1 MQFLGTQILARP
13 SLCRARDGRRKRCD
27 DLSPVCQITIKLNI
41 DDCLHKRE
49 RTNRILEEE
58 RKTSIQSMLSQL
70 AEDVANL
77 LKIPKKRGF
86 FLDITLEQRVVRPRL
101 LAKIITCLKPALEAC
116 NAAMGDLGSVCD
128 GCC

>member
-1 MQFLGTQILARP
+1 VQF
-13 SLCRARDGRRKRCD
+13 
-27 DLSPVCQITIKLNI
+27 LSPVCHITIKINI

-49 RTNRILEEE
+49 RTNRILEEG
-58 RKTSIQSMLSQL
+58 KTAMQSMLSQL
-70 AEDVANL
+70 AEGVANL

-86 FLDITLEQRVVRPRL
+86 FLDITFEQRVVRPRL
-101 LAKIITCLKPALEAC
+101 LAKVITGLKPALEAC